1 MENTE
6 QTEIQDQK
14 DINTI
19 VDTVISAID
28 KRTEKITRSI
38 ANDNFSKLSDDDKK
52 AAYELL
58 SEKRQNE
65 ANKDKKAYEEL
76 KKNYETVSQELAN
89 YKNKEKETIVYNRT
103 KSILSRLGITD
114 EKTITL
120 LSDLVSQ
127 NKQSYINDDNTVK
140 EEELKTEYEALIEK
154 YGLSKTEKNQNIKIG
169 AKDQKDKTSKIDE
182 SKMSFAQRMRIHTK

>member
-76 KKNYETVSQELAN
+76 KKNYETVNQELAN

-120 LSDLVSQ
+120 LSDLVRQ

>member
-76 KKNYETVSQELAN
+76 KKNYETVNQELAN

>member
-52 AAYELL
+52 A
-58 SEKRQNE
+58 
-65 ANKDKKAYEEL
+65 YEEL
-76 KKNYETVSQELAN
+76 KKNYETVNQELAN

-120 LSDLVSQ
+120 LSDLVRQ

>member
-19 VDTVISAID
+19 VDAVISAID

-58 SEKRQNE
+58 SENRQNE

-76 KKNYETVSQELAN
+76 KKNYETVNQELAN

>member
-19 VDTVISAID
+19 VDAVISAID

-76 KKNYETVSQELAN
+76 KKNYETVNQELAN

>member
-58 SEKRQNE
+58 SEKRQKE
-65 ANKDKKAYEEL
+65 ANKDKKQDRMWQKEDER
-76 KKNYETVSQELAN
+76 KQQKNTAA
-89 YKNKEKETIVYNRT
+89 
-103 KSILSRLGITD
+103 
-114 EKTITL
+114 
-120 LSDLVSQ
+120 SD
-127 NKQSYINDDNTVK
+127 
-140 EEELKTEYEALIEK
+140 EYEGNPINPNENTGGK
-154 YGLSKTEKNQNIKIG
+154 G
-169 AKDQKDKTSKIDE
+169 
-182 SKMSFAQRMRIHTK
+182 